1 MGDEHLISSTTG
13 TWWSDIQ
20 EALFAPFAVSGA
32 NSKRFS
38 VYRVLLLSNAHDK
51 NVCTPRCRAVSVEG
65 VSIQLPNKWNDD
77 KNALYI
83 PKNSNSIVPFNPLP
97 IVVARLDIEELN
109 VFCASSKSFF
119 VLEVKKPRREEGFRR
134 GTKYIQLFYIQTG
147 DNDRQ
152 WVKRN
157 DLTLFGLAR
166 PPGKLPRHVVKTC
179 EKSCCLRR

>member
-1 MGDEHLISSTTG
+1 MDFPQGYSSRK
-13 TWWSDIQ
+13 Q
-20 EALFAPFAVSGA
+20 R
-32 NSKRFS
+32 K
-38 VYRVLLLSNAHDK
+38 
-51 NVCTPRCRAVSVEG
+51 
-65 VSIQLPNKWNDD
+65 
-77 KNALYI
+77 
-83 PKNSNSIVPFNPLP
+83 IVPLNPLP

-119 VLEVKKPRREEGFRR
+119 ILEVI
-134 GTKYIQLFYIQTG
+134 KYIQLFYIQTG
-147 DNDRQ
+147 DNDGQ